1 MPELEI
7 KFEKLEEKSRKLI
20 IESKK
25 SVEKKIRKVGVRCI
39 WAIFASF
46 GRISCETAATPLQ
59 EEHIS
64 SKKKR
69 FLDNNPKNKL
79 NLVTNPP
86 QPGHTTE
93 GRQPGDRI

>member
-39 WAIFASF
+39 WAIFDIVWSYF
-46 GRISCETAATPLQ
+46 M
-59 EEHIS
+59 
-64 SKKKR
+64 
-69 FLDNNPKNKL
+69 
-79 NLVTNPP
+79 
-86 QPGHTTE
+86 
-93 GRQPGDRI
+93 